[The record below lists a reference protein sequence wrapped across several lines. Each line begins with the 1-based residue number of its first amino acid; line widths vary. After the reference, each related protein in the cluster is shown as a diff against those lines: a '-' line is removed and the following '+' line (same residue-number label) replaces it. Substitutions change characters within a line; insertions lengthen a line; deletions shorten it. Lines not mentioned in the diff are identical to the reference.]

1 MANKLRIK
9 RRAEGGAAGAPA
21 SLENAELAFNEVDE
35 TLYYGKGTGGP
46 GGTATSIIPIGGSG
60 AFLNKTLPAA
70 ISAIYSFSV
79 SPTVPT
85 ASFGDNS
92 TKAASTAFVAA
103 AISAASIP
111 DGNKGD
117 ITVGTNGTVW
127 SINAKVVTNAALA
140 DMPSNTL
147 KGNVSASAGA
157 PADLTGA
164 QVKSI
169 LALSKAD
176 VGLANVDNTSD
187 ANKPVSTAQQT
198 ALNLKANLASP
209 ALSGV
214 PTAPTAAAGT
224 NTTQIAST
232 QFVVN
237 EIASRLAST
246 DALLYKGAIDA
257 STNPNYPAADA
268 GHTYRISVAGKIG
281 GASGKNVEVGDL
293 LICNVDGTA
302 AGTDSV
308 VGTKWDIIQTNIDG
322 ALTTSHIGSLVQGF
336 DSTLAGLASLAPSSN
351 QGIYASGTDLFS
363 TYSLTAGGR
372 ALGGVAGTA
381 NAIPYFSAANV
392 VSELTTTVGGRAL
405 LAAAGTANTFPYF
418 SAANVVSL
426 GSITA
431 FGRSL
436 IDDADSS
443 TARTTLGLG
452 SMATQAATN
461 VNITGGSITG
471 ATVDNIVLDG
481 GTF

>member
-1 MANKLRIK
+1 MANTLRIK
-9 RRAEGGAAGAPA
+9 RRAEGAAGSPS
-21 SLENAELAFNEVDE
+21 SLENAELAFNEVDD
-35 TLYYGKGTGGP
+35 TLYYGKGAGGP

-60 AFLNKTLPAA
+60 AFLSKTLPAT
-70 ISAIYSFSV
+70 ISAIYSFTA

-85 ASFGDNS
+85 VATGDSS
-92 TKAASTAFVAA
+92 TKVASTAFVSA

-117 ITVGTNGTVW
+117 LTVGTGGTVW
-127 SINAKVVTNAALA
+127 TINAKAVTNTKLA
-140 DMPSNTL
+140 DMPASTL
-147 KGNVSASAGA
+147 KGNISASAGA
-157 PADLTGA
+157 PADLTGT
-164 QVKSI
+164 QVKSM

-214 PTAPTAAAGT
+214 PTTPTAAAGT

-232 QFVVN
+232 QFVIS
-237 EIASRLAST
+237 EIASRIASS

-268 GHTYRISVAGKIG
+268 GHTYRISVSGKIG

-322 ALTTSHIGSLVQGF
+322 ALTTSDIGSLVQGF
-336 DSTLAGLASLAPSSN
+336 DSTLAGLASLAPSAN
-351 QGIYASGTDLFS
+351 QGIYASGMDLFS

-372 ALGGVAGTA
+372 ALGGVAGTV

-392 VSELTTTVGGRAL
+392 VSELTTTAGGRAL
-405 LAAAGTANTFPYF
+405 LAAAGTANTFPYY
-418 SAANVVSL
+418 SAANVVTL
-426 GSITA
+426 GAISA

-436 IDDADSS
+436 IDDADAS

-452 SMATQAATN
+452 SMATQASTS
-461 VNITGGSITG
+461 VSITGGSITG
-471 ATVDNIVLDG
+471 VTVDNIVLDG